1 MKIAITGNI
10 GSGKSVFSSFAE
22 KRGFS
27 VLKADDISKQILS
40 NDTEVRKEIIKAFGE
55 QSFKNNKPDVKYLAE
70 KVFSDPAKLNK
81 IESILHPRVIK
92 SINDTIELIEDE
104 KKIVFVEAALIYEAN
119 MEKMFDYVVLITSNR
134 ELRLKRKLKNGISEE
149 DFVKRESNQIAEEE
163 KRKRADFAFVNDGSV
178 DDLKM
183 KFNLLLLT
191 LGIN

>member
-10 GSGKSVFSSFAE
+10 GSGKSSFSNFAE

-92 SINDTIELIEDE
+92 SINDSIELIEE
-104 KKIVFVEAALIYEAN
+104 KKKIVFVEAALIYEAN
-119 MEKMFDYVVLITSNR
+119 MEKMFDYVVLITSKR
-134 ELRLKRKLKNGISEE
+134 ETRLKRKLKNGISEE
-149 DFVKRESNQIAEEE
+149 DFIKRESNQIAEEE

-178 DDLKM
+178 DDLKS
-183 KFNLLLLT
+183 KFDLLLLT
-191 LGIN
+191 LGI